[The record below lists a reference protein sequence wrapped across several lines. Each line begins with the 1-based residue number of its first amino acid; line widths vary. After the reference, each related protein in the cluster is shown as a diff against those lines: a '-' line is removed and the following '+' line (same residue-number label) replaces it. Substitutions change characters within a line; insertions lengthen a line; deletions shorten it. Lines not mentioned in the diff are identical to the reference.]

1 MINSMNQMEK
11 VVTPYIRKAMELTRD
26 RIFEVVSQKVS
37 DYYNERVF
45 SPPDEDEPDFYNRTG
60 RLMESL
66 SATHIEQS
74 GNTLSFRVGWDDDY
88 LTFRYPGGFVKKG
101 SFGSYNKATG
111 LQVLGWMDSQSH
123 GGTVSGEHS
132 YWTEAINEL
141 GGQVGLMK
149 LFKDNCKTV
158 GLPLL

>member
-1 MINSMNQMEK
+1 MITNMNQMGK
-11 VVTPYIRKAMELTRD
+11 LITPYVRKAMELTRD

-37 DYYNERVF
+37 DYYNEEVF
-45 SPPDEDEPDFYNRTG
+45 SPPDTSEPDYYNRTG

-101 SFGSYNKATG
+101 SSGSYNKATG
-111 LQVLGWMDSQSH
+111 LQVLNWMDSNSH
-123 GGTVSGEHS
+123 GGTVDGEHS

-141 GGQVGLMK
+141 GGQSGLID
-149 LFKDNCKTV
+149 LFKSNCKKV
-158 GLPLL
+158 GLPIY

>member
-45 SPPDEDEPDFYNRTG
+45 SPPDEDVPDVYIRTG

-74 GNTLSFRVGWDDDY
+74 GNTLSFRVGFDKEY
-88 LTFRYPGGFVKKG
+88 LEFHYPFSGRGIP
-101 SFGSYNKATG
+101 ATG
-111 LQVLGWMDSQSH
+111 LDVLTWMDNRLH
-123 GGTVSGEHS
+123 GGTVLGEHS

-141 GGQVGLMK
+141 GGQAGIMK

>member
-1 MINSMNQMEK
+1 MKQMEK
-11 VVTPYIRKAMELTRD
+11 VVMPYIRKAMELTRD

-45 SPPDEDEPDFYNRTG
+45 SPPDEDIPDVYIRTG

-66 SATHIEQS
+66 SATNITQTGTS
-74 GNTLSFRVGWDDDY
+74 LSFRVGWDDDY

-101 SFGSYNKATG
+101 SSGGYNKATG
-111 LQVLGWMDSQSH
+111 LQVLEWMDSNSH
-123 GGTVSGEHS
+123 GGTVDGEHS

-141 GGQVGLMK
+141 GGQSGLID
-149 LFKDNCKTV
+149 LFKSNCKKV
-158 GLPLL
+158 GLPIR

>member
-1 MINSMNQMEK
+1 MEYFNGKMINSMNQMEK

-45 SPPDEDEPDFYNRTG
+45 SPPDEDGPDVYVRTG

-74 GNTLSFRVGWDDDY
+74 GNTLSFRVGFDKEY
-88 LTFRYPGGFVKKG
+88 LEFHYPFSGRGIP
-101 SFGSYNKATG
+101 ATG
-111 LQVLGWMDSQSH
+111 LDVLTWMDNRSH
-123 GGTVSGEHS
+123 GGTVLGKHS

-141 GGQVGLMK
+141 GGQTGLMK
-149 LFKDNCKTV
+149 IFKDNCKTV

>member
-45 SPPDEDEPDFYNRTG
+45 SPPDEDVPDVYKRGMANMN
-60 RLMESL
+60 LMESL
-66 SATHIEQS
+66 TATHIEQS
-74 GNTLSFRVGWDDDY
+74 GNTLSFRVGFDKEY
-88 LTFRYPGGFVKKG
+88 LEFHYPFSGRGIP
-101 SFGSYNKATG
+101 ATG
-111 LQVLGWMDSQSH
+111 LDVLTWMDNRSH

-141 GGQVGLMK
+141 GGQDGLIK
-149 LFKDNCKTV
+149 LFKDNCKRV
-158 GLPLL
+158 GLPLI